1 MDDCPTQSQ
10 WINDDEKAQYA
21 LMRVAESL
29 DDMFNGEVPRGGPAH
44 TGFML
49 LVAYP
54 LAGEE
59 RCSVVTNMDR
69 DDLLAMLK
77 LQVARLEG
85 QSFTAGHA

>member
-1 MDDCPTQSQ
+1 MVDCPTQ
-10 WINDDEKAQYA
+10 WITDDEKAQYA

-29 DDMFNGEVPRGGPAH
+29 DDMFNGEVREGPAH

-54 LAGEE
+54 LAGED
-59 RCSVVTNMDR
+59 RCSLVTNMDKG
-69 DDLLAMLK
+69 DLLAMLK

>member
-1 MDDCPTQSQ
+1 MMRRR
-10 WINDDEKAQYA
+10 QYA
-21 LMRVAESL
+21 LMRVAEHL
-29 DDMFNGEVPRGGPAH
+29 DEVFNGVEERDSGPPT

-54 LAGEE
+54 IGPED
-59 RCSVVTNMDR
+59 RCSLVTNMHKR
-69 DDLLAMLK
+69 DLLAMLK